1 MIKVFTWQVSSS
13 WQKSRILSS
22 TNEVF
27 FKRSRKGIFRK
38 NPPRIWTTSNVL
50 HDCPILIKIRLKS
63 EFARGP
69 CLARSSVFHLS
80 IMLKCCPPLY
90 SAADSRAPY
99 SKCRQ
104 RLQYAEC
111 QNKFLS
117 ILLENASHAL
127 RKLLKVISAVKIRS
141 VWQSVH
147 NLSCYWS
154 CDDFILCS
162 IPTSFPLNYLHN
174 VFSHLFCSMT
184 PWDSAGQPLDPL
196 GPCRPTPWP
205 PRTCRPNPWPLGT
218 L

>member
-1 MIKVFTWQVSSS
+1 MKYIPCNSALLAQKTLFLTQKGTVFQIY
-13 WQKSRILSS
+13 KSFGIWEDPPPHVGKNSQIIS
-22 TNEVF
+22 F
-27 FKRSRKGIFRK
+27 FFLRAY
-38 NPPRIWTTSNVL
+38 P
-50 HDCPILIKIRLKS
+50 
-63 EFARGP
+63 
-69 CLARSSVFHLS
+69 

-90 SAADSRAPY
+90 SAADSRAPH

-104 RLQYAEC
+104 RLQYAER

-147 NLSCYWS
+147 NLSCYQS

-174 VFSHLFCSMT
+174 VLVTFF
-184 PWDSAGQPLDPL
+184 AQ
-196 GPCRPTPWP
+196 
-205 PRTCRPNPWPLGT
+205 
-218 L
+218 

>member
-1 MIKVFTWQVSSS
+1 MIKVFPWQVSSS

-27 FKRSRKGIFRK
+27 FKRSRQGIFRK
-38 NPPRIWTTSNVL
+38 TRIWTTSNVL
-50 HDCPILIKIRLKS
+50 HDWTLCPILIKMRLKS
-63 EFARGP
+63 EF
-69 CLARSSVFHLS
+69 ARSSVFHLS

-90 SAADSRAPY
+90 SAADSRAPH

-104 RLQYAEC
+104 RLQYAER

-147 NLSCYWS
+147 NLSCYQS

-174 VFSHLFCSMT
+174 VLVTFF
-184 PWDSAGQPLDPL
+184 AQ
-196 GPCRPTPWP
+196 
-205 PRTCRPNPWPLGT
+205 WPLET

>member
-1 MIKVFTWQVSSS
+1 MVKDSWSKYSHDKFHHPDKSHVFWAQP
-13 WQKSRILSS
+13 
-22 TNEVF
+22 NEVF
-27 FKRSRKGIFRK
+27 FKRSRQGIFRK
-38 NPPRIWTTSNVL
+38 TRIWTTSNVL
-50 HDCPILIKIRLKS
+50 HDWTLCPILIKMRLKS
-63 EFARGP
+63 EF
-69 CLARSSVFHLS
+69 ARSSVFHLS

-90 SAADSRAPY
+90 SAADSRAPH

-104 RLQYAEC
+104 RLQYAER

-147 NLSCYWS
+147 NLSCYQS

-174 VFSHLFCSMT
+174 VLVTFF
-184 PWDSAGQPLDPL
+184 AQ
-196 GPCRPTPWP
+196 
-205 PRTCRPNPWPLGT
+205 WPLET